1 MSTAILFPGQGS
13 QHVGLG
19 LRLARAYPEAART
32 FEEADDVLGFA
43 LSRLCWEGPEDEL
56 VLTQNA
62 QPAIL
67 THSVAVFRVVGEAV
81 GRISH
86 AAGHSLGEY
95 SAHVAAGTVS
105 FSDAVGGVRLR
116 GQLMFGAGTKRA
128 GTMAAVIGLGDDE
141 LVAVC
146 EAASGEGRICVPAN
160 FNCPGQ
166 VVISG
171 DIEGVEEGMRLA
183 SEAGAR
189 RVVPLSV
196 SGAFHSPLMAPAVRG
211 LRAKLNDL
219 EFGDPHFPVV
229 SNVTARPVTDG
240 NMARELLVEQLTSPV
255 RWAGSMQE
263 MLGAGVDRFVEM
275 GPGSV
280 LCGLSRRNAR
290 GVPCQ
295 AVGEPE
301 DVDALLSG
309 GPENA

>member
-1 MSTAILFPGQGS
+1 M
-13 QHVGLG
+13 
-19 LRLARAYPEAART
+19 ARAYREAART
-32 FEEADDVLGFA
+32 FEEADDILGFP
-43 LSRLCWEGPEDEL
+43 LSRLCWEGPDEEL

-67 THSVAVFRVVGEAV
+67 THSVAVFRIVGESV
-81 GRISH
+81 GGISH

-95 SAHVAAGTVS
+95 SAHVAAGTLS
-105 FSDAVGGVRLR
+105 FSDGVAGVRLR
-116 GQLMFGAGTKRA
+116 GQLMFGAGTKQA
-128 GTMAAVIGLGDDE
+128 GTMAALIGLGDDE
-141 LVAVC
+141 VIAVC

-166 VVISG
+166 VVVSG
-171 DIEGVEEGMRLA
+171 DMEGVAEGMRLA

-196 SGAFHSPLMAPAVRG
+196 SGAFHSPLMVPATRG

-219 EFGDPHFPVV
+219 EFGDPHFQVV
-229 SNVTARPVTDG
+229 SNVTALPVTAGD
-240 NMARELLVEQLTSPV
+240 MARELLVEQLTSPV

-301 DVDALLSG
+301 DIDALLSG
-309 GPENA
+309 GSDHG

>member
-1 MSTAILFPGQGS
+1 MSTALLFPGQGS
-13 QHVGLG
+13 QHVGMG
-19 LRLARAYPEAART
+19 LQLARAYPEAAST
-32 FEEADDVLGFA
+32 FEEADDIVGFA

-67 THSVAVFRVVGEAV
+67 VHSVAVFRVAGGMVGK
-81 GRISH
+81 ISH

-95 SAHVAAGTVS
+95 SAHVAAGTLP
-105 FSDAVGGVRLR
+105 FADAVAGVRLR
-116 GQLMFGAGTKRA
+116 GQLMFAASTKRA
-128 GTMAAVIGLGDDE
+128 GTMAAVIGLDDD
-141 LVAVC
+141 VVIAVC
-146 EAASGEGRICVPAN
+146 EAASGGSKICVPAN

-171 DIEGVEEGMRLA
+171 DEEGIDEGMRLA

-196 SGAFHSPLMAPAVRG
+196 SGAFHSPLMAPAVKG

-219 EFGDPHFPVV
+219 NFGDPHFPVV
-229 SNVTARPVTDG
+229 SNVTTGPVEDGETARG
-240 NMARELLVEQLTSPV
+240 LLVDQLTSPV
-255 RWAGSMQE
+255 RWAGSIEE
-263 MLGAGVDRFVEM
+263 MIGAGVDRFIEM

-280 LCGLSRRNAR
+280 LCGLNRRNAR
-290 GVPCQ
+290 GVPCR

-301 DVDALLSG
+301 DIDALLS
-309 GPENA
+309 EESEDA

>member
-1 MSTAILFPGQGS
+1 M
-13 QHVGLG
+13 GLQ
-19 LRLARAYPEAART
+19 LARAYPEAART

-67 THSVAVFRVVGEAV
+67 THSVAVFRLVGEAV

-86 AAGHSLGEY
+86 VAGHSLGEY

-105 FSDAVGGVRLR
+105 FSHAVASVRLR

-128 GTMAAVIGLGDDE
+128 GTMAAVIGLADDE
-141 LVAVC
+141 LIAVC
-146 EAASGEGRICVPAN
+146 EAASGKGGRICVPAN

-171 DIEGVEEGMRLA
+171 DMEGVDEGMRLA

-196 SGAFHSPLMAPAVRG
+196 SGAFHSPLMAPAERG
-211 LRAKLNDL
+211 LRAKLSDV
-219 EFGDPHFPVV
+219 EFGDPHFRVV
-229 SNVTARPVTDG
+229 SNVTTRPVTDG
-240 NMARELLVEQLTSPV
+240 DMARELLVEQLTSPV

-263 MLGAGVDRFVEM
+263 MLAAGVDRFVEM

-301 DVDALLSG
+301 DVEALLSG
-309 GPENA
+309 GSENA

>member
-19 LRLARAYPEAART
+19 LQLARAYPEAAHT
-32 FEEADDVLGFA
+32 FEEADDILGFA

-67 THSVAVFRVVGEAV
+67 THSVAVFRIVGEPL
-81 GRISH
+81 GEISH

-95 SAHVAAGTVS
+95 SAHVAAGTLS
-105 FSDAVGGVRLR
+105 FADAVAGVRLR
-116 GQLMFGAGTKRA
+116 GQLMFAAGTKRA
-128 GTMAAVIGLGDDE
+128 GTMAAVIGLTDDE
-141 LVAVC
+141 LIAIC
-146 EAASGEGRICVPAN
+146 EAASVGGRVCVPAN

-171 DIEGVEEGMRLA
+171 DEEGVEEGMRLA
-183 SEAGAR
+183 TEAGAR
-189 RVVPLSV
+189 RVVPLTV
-196 SGAFHSPLMAPAVRG
+196 SGAFHSPLMAPAAKG

-219 EFGDPHFPVV
+219 NFGDPHFPVV
-229 SNVTARPVTDG
+229 SNVTSGPVTDG
-240 NMARELLVEQLTSPV
+240 DTARELLVDQLTSPV
-255 RWAGSMQE
+255 RWAGCMRE
-263 MLGAGVDRFVEM
+263 MLSAGVDRFIEM

-290 GVPCQ
+290 GVPCR

-301 DVDALLSG
+301 DIDALLSEG
-309 GPENA
+309 SDHA

>member
-32 FEEADDVLGFA
+32 FEEADDILGFA

-67 THSVAVFRVVGEAV
+67 THSVAVFRIVGEAL
-81 GRISH
+81 GKISH

-95 SAHVAAGTVS
+95 SAHVAAGTLS
-105 FSDAVGGVRLR
+105 FADAVACVRLR
-116 GQLMFGAGTKRA
+116 GQLMFGACTKRA
-128 GTMAAVIGLGDDE
+128 GTMAAVIGLDDDE
-141 LVAVC
+141 LIAVC
-146 EAASGEGRICVPAN
+146 KAASGEGRVCVPAN

-171 DIEGVEEGMRLA
+171 DEEGVAEGMRLA

-196 SGAFHSPLMAPAVRG
+196 SGAFHSPLMAPATKG

-219 EFGDPHFPVV
+219 NFGDPDFPVV
-229 SNVTARPVTDG
+229 SNVTTDPVTDG
-240 NMARELLVEQLTSPV
+240 DTARELLVDQLTSPV
-255 RWAGSMQE
+255 RWAGSMRE
-263 MLGAGVDRFVEM
+263 MLGAGVDRFIEM

-295 AVGEPE
+295 AVGDPE
-301 DVDALLSG
+301 DIEALLS
-309 GPENA
+309 ERSEHA